1 MTRSIVMITTAL
13 LVATVVPPARAQ
25 NLLFSGEVGLASGV
39 EGGDPGTGTT
49 EFRRARTR
57 LAAGADTRSDENP
70 VESLGLRAF
79 VEIEPHTSLG
89 GEVRYVRW
97 LGEHFTGFAGFTG
110 TLAPHTLVGALVG
123 VQAYIPLGRVSLLIE
138 PSFSALPFGSD
149 LPTDHLLLWGLLCVG
164 VRGDFIT
171 APSSNTEASR

>member
-13 LVATVVPPARAQ
+13 LVVVVAPRARAQ

-39 EGGDPGTGTT
+39 EGGDPGSGTT

-57 LAAGADTRSDENP
+57 LTAGADTRSDEDP
-70 VESLGLRAF
+70 IEALGLRAF

-89 GEVRYVRW
+89 GEVRYIRW

-110 TLAPHTLVGALVG
+110 ELAPHTLVGALVG
-123 VQAYIPLGRVSLLIE
+123 VQAYIPLGPVSIFIE
-138 PSFSALPFGSD
+138 PSFSALPFGTD

-171 APSSNTEASR
+171 APKSETSQ

>member
-13 LVATVVPPARAQ
+13 LAVLVAPPARAQ

-39 EGGDPGTGTT
+39 EAGDPGSGAT

-57 LAAGADTRSDENP
+57 LAAGADTRSDEDP
-70 VESLGLRAF
+70 IQALGLRAF
-79 VEIEPHTSLG
+79 VEIEPHTSIG
-89 GEVRYVRW
+89 GEVRYIRW

-110 TLAPHTLVGALVG
+110 TVAPHTLVGALVG

-164 VRGDFIT
+164 VRGDFIR
-171 APSSNTEASR
+171 APESTTEASR

>member
-13 LVATVVPPARAQ
+13 MVAAVVPSARAQ

-89 GEVRYVRW
+89 GEVRYIRW

-110 TLAPHTLVGALVG
+110 TLAPHTLIGALVG

-164 VRGDFIT
+164 IRGDFIT
-171 APSSNTEASR
+171 APSSRTEASQ